1 MQKKILSLALACA
14 MGVSAFGGLPATA
27 ADVLADDFDPTD
39 YLEETTE
46 GYTLSSLDKG
56 MQFILSAADG
66 SLSYQVNRKLPDQ
79 VEITQVRVGD
89 LDKSDTVD
97 IRDVMTACR
106 ILARGSGASL
116 SPFEITAGDVT
127 GNGSVDIADIMG
139 ICRMIANNSKPVYG
153 EMETVIAPGEISAI
167 IRPSDLGVV
176 IDGVSYGSDT
186 SITDTE
192 VTHITDR
199 TIPLMGNQTEIVD
212 EGVAATFTLEQGR
225 YTFYLDVRAYNDGIT
240 FRYRFPGK
248 DGTDRTVTDELTQF
262 ALPADTQTVWAG
274 RDNRDSEPE
283 IESLDP
289 NDNQLFMTYK
299 DSNDKVIV
307 SDNPSCINIPITA
320 VLADGEG
327 YVSIMEGGASTS
339 FPQINLEAK
348 GNATYQAKTAWYEA
362 KKPYSENKANQRYT
376 TDGDIVTGWRI
387 VNGADDLNDLV
398 NNYNIY
404 KVNPDPDPEIYGD
417 TSYVQPGRASWTWL
431 TDYGNP
437 SCTDPAY
444 AADFMRAA
452 SKLGFEYYVID
463 EGWYRQSNTAWHD
476 PNLDEA
482 TYTTALKALGDLGDE
497 INVKPFLWTAVTG
510 HSDSSLEVNSLET
523 AQAFVDLMVET
534 GMAGAKIDFW
544 GGEDKPNLP
553 ERGLELQQAFA
564 EMCAEA
570 GLMVNF
576 HGINEP
582 TGMSVTYPN
591 EITREAIRGLE
602 NIASSGNRSYGTQA
616 RFLTRQP
623 FTRYLA
629 GHADWTPDCYS
640 AMQIASLVLID
651 SPLNVIATDPNDILA
666 NEAVEM
672 IKSIP
677 TVWDQTKV
685 LPVSEIDK
693 LAVYAKESK
702 GTWFVGG
709 IYHNEAENAPVE
721 RVTFDYDFLDEGT
734 YQMEM
739 WIDTGLDENGD
750 MQKRQIVQTVTKD
763 DTFQQSV
770 PANGGFVIRL
780 TKLSASQYGGEI
792 REDSPLTFTTSD
804 PDAVVKYTTDGSDPM
819 TSETAV
825 TYSEPIVLESSCRVR
840 AAIVSGDGAGT
851 EFSQQFNTTELE
863 ISADIEYGKGES
875 TVTLSSNKAVDYY
888 YTTDG
893 SDPTTEST
901 VYTAPLTFTEDTELK
916 VLAVARK
923 DGKQATYSVT
933 VGIKNQDPIIPN
945 AYLTD
950 AAYVDAGTGWDSI
963 GVDKSCKDT
972 QISIN
977 GMTFERGIGANANGY
992 FVYNVPK
999 GAEYIVGT
1007 VGIDDVALENANDGY
1022 KASGNLVISFDGEE
1036 AWSSVVFVPN
1046 ESITFKVAVP
1056 EGASEVRLDLLDG
1069 GNGITCDNI
1078 SIGNAGWL
1086 GDNIDM
1092 TPPTEDPEDDRVY
1105 VTEGMVA
1112 DSHSGWEDEYDCIDQ
1127 WTAGG
1132 QTVAINIA
1140 GKTYGHGLC
1149 NHSALD
1155 GSGYFKINIPEG
1167 MSKIV
1172 GVGGV
1177 DMAACQRFCDAT
1189 GYLTEAKA
1197 NFRFIFR
1204 DAGGQELSTETTA
1217 SSAYGESVD
1226 ISYDI
1231 PEGAATVEI
1240 QFLPGDRDNANF
1252 GYASIGNLGFQQ

>member
-27 ADVLADDFDPTD
+27 ADVLADTFDPAD
-39 YLEETTE
+39 YLEETAD

-56 MQFILSAADG
+56 MQFVLSATDG

-79 VEITQVRVGD
+79 VEITQVRIGD
-89 LDKSDTVD
+89 LNESDTVD
-97 IRDVMTACR
+97 IQDVMAACKV
-106 ILARGSGASL
+106 LARKTIGTDPSD
-116 SPFEITAGDVT
+116 FESVAADVT
-127 GNGSVDIADIMG
+127 GDGSVDIADIMG
-139 ICRMIANNSKPVYG
+139 ICRMIASSSEPVYG
-153 EMETVIAPGEISAI
+153 EIETVVAPGEIITIIQPSA
-167 IRPSDLGVV
+167 LGVV
-176 IDGVSYGSDT
+176 IDGVSYGTDT

-199 TIPLMGNQTEIVD
+199 TIPLLGNQTEIVD

-225 YTFYLDVRAYNDGIT
+225 YTFYLDVRAYDDGVT
-240 FRYRFPGK
+240 FRYRFPGTE
-248 DGTDRTVTDELTQF
+248 GADRTVTDELTRF
-262 ALPADTQTVWAG
+262 TLPADTQTVWAG
-274 RDNRDSEPE
+274 HDNRDSEPE

-289 NDNQLFMTYK
+289 TQA
-299 DSNDKVIV
+299 V
-307 SDNPSCINIPITA
+307 SRHINIPMTA
-320 VLADGEG
+320 ETADG
-327 YVSIMEGGASTS
+327 YLSIMEGGASTS
-339 FPQINLEAK
+339 FPQINIEAL
-348 GNATYQAKTAWYEA
+348 GNYAYQANISWSDTK
-362 KKPYSENKANQRYT
+362 SYT

-387 VNGADDLNDLV
+387 VNGADDLDGLV

-444 AADFMRAA
+444 SADFMRAA

-463 EGWYRQSNTAWHD
+463 EGWYYEGNTAWHD
-476 PNLDEA
+476 PELDEA
-482 TYTTALKALGDLGDE
+482 DYTTALKALGDLGDE
-497 INVKPFLWTAVTG
+497 INVQPFLWTGVT
-510 HSDSSLEVNSLET
+510 SDPNRCLQVNDLES

-553 ERGLELQQAFA
+553 ERGLELQQAFT

-602 NIASSGNRSYGTQA
+602 NIGASGNRSYGTQA
-616 RFLTRQP
+616 RFLTRQL

-629 GHADWTPDCYS
+629 GHADWTPDCYT

-702 GTWFVGG
+702 GTWYVGG
-709 IYHNEAENAPVE
+709 VYHNEAENAPVE

-750 MQKRQIVQTVTKD
+750 MQKRQIVRTVTKD
-763 DTFQQSV
+763 DTFEQSV

-804 PDAVVKYTTDGSDPM
+804 PDAVVKYTIDGSDPM

-825 TYSEPIVLESSCRVR
+825 TYSEPIVLEESCRVR

-863 ISADIEYGKGES
+863 VSADIEYGRGES
-875 TVTLSSNKAVDYY
+875 TVTISSNKAADYY

-992 FVYNVPK
+992 FVYNVPQ

-1252 GYASIGNLGFQQ
+1252 GYASIGNLGFLQ